1 MIFAS
6 VAKKPAFRMLN
17 VVEKPTENKQMRVTN
32 YLLLLLIK
40 TA

>member
-1 MIFAS
+1 MTFAS
-6 VAKKPAFRMLN
+6 VAKKAVFQMLN
-17 VVEKPTENKQMRVTN
+17 VVEKPTKNKQMRVTN